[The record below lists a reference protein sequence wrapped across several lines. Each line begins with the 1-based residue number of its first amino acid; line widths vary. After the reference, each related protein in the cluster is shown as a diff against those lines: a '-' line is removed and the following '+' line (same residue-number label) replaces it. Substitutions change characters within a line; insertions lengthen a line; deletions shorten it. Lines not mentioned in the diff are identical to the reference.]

1 MERISVKDGLPK
13 KKSEYLCCYRIKNGT
28 YKYAGF
34 LTYYPHLEKF
44 QFEDEKYQLNVT
56 HWMELPGLPEE

>member
-1 MERISVKDGLPK
+1 MEWISVKDRLLENQ
-13 KKSEYLCCYRIKNGT
+13 SECLCCYRIKNGT

-56 HWMELPGLPEE
+56 H